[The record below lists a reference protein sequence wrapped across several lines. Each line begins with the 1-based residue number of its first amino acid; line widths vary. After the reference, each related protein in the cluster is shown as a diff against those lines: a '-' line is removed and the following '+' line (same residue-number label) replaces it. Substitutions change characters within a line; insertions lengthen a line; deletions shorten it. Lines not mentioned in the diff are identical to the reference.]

1 MEGPRAVKLQGWKF
15 VGWLEAEFHSNECQR
30 RNVCKAAG
38 ATAVIEFQ
46 HGESPAG
53 EDLHVQVEPP
63 LDRNARPAICDDD
76 SDSLPP
82 VA

>member
-15 VGWLEAEFHSNECQR
+15 LGWLEAEFHSNEAPRC
-30 RNVCKAAG
+30 NFCKAAG
-38 ATAVIEFQ
+38 ATAVSKFQ
-46 HGESPAG
+46 LGESPAG

-63 LDRNARPAICDDD
+63 LDRTGRPAICDDD